1 MINQFISSIVAIF
14 YWGKTSSKTMEKI
27 LHVSGIKTS
36 IYGFLTIVVLVLFYK
51 TYQVATVFN
60 MIQITGFRQA
70 CDSSE
75 HVLDTV
81 KNLCIVHRL
90 AENSMQQG
98 DFLVNGIKEFSKDKE
113 IDEKLCQSGGTYLDL
128 FAFVHPYKYLQRK
141 IDGYDENAQRSF
153 EMELDKNNIPHENV
167 NHLYQLSYLATNV
180 PSFIPFYPKLE
191 GGHDFEY
198 FNNNIFYNSY
208 IVNSRDNPLFS
219 FIDDYTKN
227 KGIQY
232 YVKNDEEKV
241 NHPDV
246 LNNGLA
252 MTETMGTI
260 NLEEI
265 DYDYAKL
272 SFFAYNDITNKLNI
286 FTAADISQYTYVLT
300 LNSDCP
306 VKSLYID
313 YDIPIET
320 AQIDENMIIGT
331 RGITLDS
338 VFVKK
343 LQRAP
348 SIVFHIK
355 FPSLANMQLI
365 RSLVLTTLLTA
376 LFSLFCRNLYFC
388 IRKWAYKRRKKNRIP
403 IGVVRKFSERT
414 KEKIKHGVRSFNRIL
429 YTLLLS
435 LIIGVI
441 VLLFIV
447 IGNTSILLPEVF
459 FDYKCVI
466 FIVFMVI
473 VFIAIIIYYAYKKIQ
488 KPLSLALSGIEES
501 EPQELE
507 NDFSTI
513 FIHERNEDEE
523 YDRLVEEQ
531 LKEGSS
537 QIVEEDP
544 LEEALKEDE
553 DNETK

>member
-27 LHVSGIKTS
+27 LHASWVKTFV
-36 IYGFLTIVVLVLFYK
+36 YGFLTIVVFVLFYK
-51 TYQVATVFN
+51 TYQVATVIN
-60 MIQITGFRQA
+60 MIQLTGIKQA

-81 KNLCIVHRL
+81 KNVCIVHRL

-98 DFLVNGIKEFSKDKE
+98 DFLVKGIKEFSKDKE
-113 IDEKLCQSGGTYLDL
+113 IDEKLSQSGGTYIEIH
-128 FAFVHPYKYLQRK
+128 AFVHPYKYIQQK
-141 IDGYDENAQRSF
+141 FDGYDEIAQRSF
-153 EMELDKNNIPHENV
+153 EMELDNNNIPHENV
-167 NHLYQLSYLATNV
+167 NHLYQLFYLATNI

-191 GGHDFEY
+191 GGHDYEY
-198 FNNNIFYNSY
+198 CDNHIFYNSN
-208 IVNSRDNPLFS
+208 IGNSRNNPLIS
-219 FIDDYTKN
+219 FRDDYTN
-227 KGIQY
+227 KGRQF
-232 YVKNDEEKV
+232 YVKNDEEIV
-241 NHPDV
+241 NLPDV

-252 MTETMGTI
+252 LIETMGTI
-260 NLEEI
+260 NIEEI
-265 DYDYAKL
+265 DYDYARL
-272 SFFAYNDITNKLNI
+272 GLFAFNDITNKLNI
-286 FTAADISQYTYVLT
+286 FTAADISQYTYVLS
-300 LNSDCP
+300 LSSDCP
-306 VKSLYID
+306 VKRLYID

-343 LQRAP
+343 MQRSP

-355 FPSLANMQLI
+355 FPSLANLQLI

-388 IRKWAYKRRKKNRIP
+388 IRKWAYKRREKNRIP
-403 IGVVRKFSERT
+403 IGVARKFSEKT

-435 LIIGVI
+435 IVIGII

-447 IGNTSILLPEVF
+447 IRNTSILIPEVL
-459 FDYKCVI
+459 FDYKYFI
-466 FIVFMVI
+466 FIVVMIFI
-473 VFIAIIIYYAYKKIQ
+473 FIAIIIYYAYKKIQ
-488 KPLSLALSGIEES
+488 KPLSLALSGVEEP
-501 EPQELE
+501 EPQELD

-531 LKEGSS
+531 LKESSS
-537 QIVEEDP
+537 QVDEEVL
-544 LEEALKEDE
+544 LEKEFKEDE
-553 DNETK
+553 DNGTK